1 MNDAAILTEGFSKS
15 FGTQAAVSEL
25 NLRIQPGAVYG
36 FLGRNG
42 AGKTTTMRMLLG
54 LVRPTKG
61 SARVLGLDPTHET
74 DLMRILERV
83 GFVPQRKQLYG
94 WATPAE
100 LVRMNK
106 AYFPHWSDEAAA
118 RLAQRLEI
126 PMKMAFKKLSVGN
139 QSKVALLLALAQG
152 AEVLILDEP
161 TAGLDPV
168 MVDEILRTLI
178 EDHVSQ
184 GRTIFVSSH
193 HLGEVEQICD
203 WVGILEEGHLLLESR
218 LEEIRQEFRLVI
230 ASGEGLPFATSTDV
244 VSATTDG
251 RFQRYVMAREAERFA
266 AELRSQ
272 GATILEISP
281 LGLRELFLH
290 LVRKEDSCTPGSAGA
305 KAAPVSSFSL

>member
-1 MNDAAILTEGFSKS
+1 MNEAAILTEGLSKS
-15 FGTQAAVSEL
+15 FGAQAAVTQL

-61 SARVLGLDPTHET
+61 RARVLGLDPTNET
-74 DLMRILERV
+74 ELLRILERV
-83 GFVPQRKQLYG
+83 AFVPQRKQLYG
-94 WATPAE
+94 WATPTE

-106 AYFPHWSDEAAA
+106 AYFPRWSDDAAA
-118 RLAQRLEI
+118 ELAKRLEI
-126 PMKMAFKKLSVGN
+126 PMKTAFKKLSIGN

-168 MVDEILRTLI
+168 MVDEILRTLV

-203 WVGILEEGHLLLESR
+203 WVGILEEGRLLLESR

-230 ASGEGLPFATSTDV
+230 ASGEGLPDVASKDV

-251 RFQRYVMAREAERFA
+251 RFRRYVVAREAERFA

-272 GATILEISP
+272 GAAILEITP

-290 LVRKEDSCTPGSAGA
+290 LVRKEEACTPGNAGA
-305 KAAPVSSFSL
+305 KAVPVSSFS

>member
-1 MNDAAILTEGFSKS
+1 MSDAAILTEGFSKS
-15 FGTQAAVSEL
+15 FGARAAVSEL

-83 GFVPQRKQLYG
+83 GFVPQCKQLYG

-106 AYFPHWSDEAAA
+106 AYFPRWSDEAAA
-118 RLAQRLEI
+118 Q
-126 PMKMAFKKLSVGN
+126 
-139 QSKVALLLALAQG
+139 LAQG
-152 AEVLILDEP
+152 LEVLILDEP

-230 ASGEGLPFATSTDV
+230 ASGEGLPAVSSTNV

-251 RFQRYVMAREAERFA
+251 RFRRYVVAREAERFA

-290 LVRKEDSCTPGSAGA
+290 LVRKEDPCTPGNAGA
-305 KAAPVSSFSL
+305 KAVPVSSFS

>member
-1 MNDAAILTEGFSKS
+1 
-15 FGTQAAVSEL
+15 
-25 NLRIQPGAVYG
+25 
-36 FLGRNG
+36 
-42 AGKTTTMRMLLG
+42 MRMLLD

-61 SARVLGLDPTHET
+61 SARVLGLDPSKET
-74 DLMRILERV
+74 ELMRILERV
-83 GFVPQRKQLYG
+83 AFVPQRKQLYG

-100 LVRMNK
+100 LVRMNQG
-106 AYFPHWSDEAAA
+106 YFPRWSDAAAA

-126 PMKMAFKKLSVGN
+126 PMNMAFRKLSIGN
-139 QSKVALLLALAQG
+139 QSKVALLLALAQE
-152 AEVLILDEP
+152 AELLVLDEP

-178 EDHVSQ
+178 EDHVGQ

-203 WVGILEEGHLLLESR
+203 WVGILEEGRLLLESR

-230 ASGEGLPFATSTDV
+230 AWGEGLPVAQSAEV

-251 RFQRYVMAREAERFA
+251 RFRRYVVSREAERFA
-266 AELRSQ
+266 AELRGQ
-272 GATILEISP
+272 GGTILEISP

-290 LVRKEDSCTPGSAGA
+290 LVRKEDPCTPGNAGA
-305 KAAPVSSFSL
+305 KPAPVSSFS

>member
-1 MNDAAILTEGFSKS
+1 MSEAAIFTEGLSKS
-15 FGTQAAVSEL
+15 FGAQAAVSEL
-25 NLRIQPGAVYG
+25 SLRIQPGAVYG

-61 SARVLGLDPTHET
+61 RARVLGLDPTRES

-83 GFVPQRKQLYG
+83 AFVPQRKQLYG
-94 WATPAE
+94 WATPTE

-106 AYFPHWSDEAAA
+106 AYFPRWSDDAAA
-118 RLAQRLEI
+118 GLAKRLEI
-126 PMKMAFKKLSVGN
+126 PMNMAFKKLSIGN

-152 AEVLILDEP
+152 AEILILDEP

-178 EDHVSQ
+178 EDHISQ
-184 GRTIFVSSH
+184 GRTIFMSSH
-193 HLGEVEQICD
+193 HLSEVEQICD
-203 WVGILEEGHLLLESR
+203 WVGILEEGRLLLESR

-230 ASGEGLPFATSTDV
+230 ATGERLPVANSTDV
-244 VSATTDG
+244 VSANTDG
-251 RFQRYVMAREAERFA
+251 RFQRYVVSREAERFA
-266 AELRSQ
+266 GELRGQ

-290 LVRKEDSCTPGSAGA
+290 LVRKEDPCTPGNAGA
-305 KAAPVSSFSL
+305 KAAPVSSFS

>member
-1 MNDAAILTEGFSKS
+1 MSEQAIVMENLSKS
-15 FGTQAAVSEL
+15 FGAQVAVSEL

-54 LVRPTKG
+54 LMRPTKG
-61 SARVLGLDPTHET
+61 SARVLGLDPASEA

-83 GFVPQRKQLYG
+83 AFVPQRKQLYP

-106 AYFPHWSDEAAA
+106 EFFPRWSDESAAC
-118 RLAQRLEI
+118 LAKRLEI
-126 PMKMAFKKLSVGN
+126 PMKMIFKKLSIGN
-139 QSKVALLLALAQG
+139 QSKVALLLALAQE

-168 MVDEILRTLI
+168 MVDEILRTLV
-178 EDHVSQ
+178 EDHISQ
-184 GRTIFVSSH
+184 GRTIFISSH

-203 WVGILEEGHLLLESR
+203 WVGILEEGRLLLEAR
-218 LEEIRQEFRLVI
+218 LEDIRQEFRLVI
-230 ASGEGLPFATSTDV
+230 ASGEGLPVPSSSDV
-244 VSATTDG
+244 VSATSDG
-251 RFQRYVMAREAERFA
+251 RFRRYVLAREVDRFA
-266 AELRSQ
+266 AELRGQ
-272 GATILEISP
+272 GASILEISP

-290 LVRKEDSCTPGSAGA
+290 LVRKEDSCTPGNAGA
-305 KAAPVSSFSL
+305 KPEPVSSFS

>member
-1 MNDAAILTEGFSKS
+1 MSETAILTDGLSKS
-15 FGTQAAVSEL
+15 FGALAAVSAL
-25 NLRIQPGAVYG
+25 SLKIQPGAVYG

-54 LVRPTKG
+54 LVRPTQG
-61 SARVLGLDPTHET
+61 SARVLGLDPTKEPE
-74 DLMRILERV
+74 LMRILERV

-106 AYFPHWSDEAAA
+106 AYFPRWSDEAAA
-118 RLAQRLEI
+118 RLARRLEI
-126 PMKMAFKKLSVGN
+126 PMKLAFKKLSIGN

-152 AEVLILDEP
+152 AEILILDEP

-168 MVDEILRTLI
+168 MVDEILRTLV

-203 WVGILEEGHLLLESR
+203 WVGILEGGRLLLESR

-230 ASGEGLPFATSTDV
+230 ASGESLPVASSSDV
-244 VSATTDG
+244 VSATSDG
-251 RFQRYVMAREAERFA
+251 RFQRYVVAREAERFA

-272 GATILEISP
+272 GAAILEISP

-290 LVRKEDSCTPGSAGA
+290 LVRKEDPCTPGNAGA
-305 KAAPVSSFSL
+305 KAAPVSSFS

>member
-1 MNDAAILTEGFSKS
+1 MRLLDRYLLREFLIPFGYCLT
-15 FGTQAAVSEL
+15 
-25 NLRIQPGAVYG
+25 G
-36 FLGRNG
+36 FLIFWMSFDLFQDLPELQRDHLHFLDYVEYYLW
-42 AGKTTTMRMLLG
+42 KTPELLII
-54 LVRPTKG
+54 
-61 SARVLGLDPTHET
+61 VLP
-74 DLMRILERV
+74 
-83 GFVPQRKQLYG
+83 
-94 WATPAE
+94 
-100 LVRMNK
+100 
-106 AYFPHWSDEAAA
+106 
-118 RLAQRLEI
+118 
-126 PMKMAFKKLSVGN
+126 
-139 QSKVALLLALAQG
+139 VALLLALAQG

-203 WVGILEEGHLLLESR
+203 WVGILEEGRLLLESR

-230 ASGEGLPFATSTDV
+230 ASGEGLPVAASTDI

-251 RFQRYVMAREAERFA
+251 RFQRYVVAREAERFA

-290 LVRKEDSCTPGSAGA
+290 LVRKEDSCTPGNAGA
-305 KAAPVSSFSL
+305 KAAPVSSFS

>member
-1 MNDAAILTEGFSKS
+1 
-15 FGTQAAVSEL
+15 
-25 NLRIQPGAVYG
+25 
-36 FLGRNG
+36 
-42 AGKTTTMRMLLG
+42 
-54 LVRPTKG
+54 
-61 SARVLGLDPTHET
+61 VLGLDPTGEVE
-74 DLMRILERV
+74 LLRILERV
-83 GFVPQRKQLYG
+83 AFVPQRKQLYG

-106 AYFPHWSDEAAA
+106 AYFPRWSDEAAA

-126 PMKMAFKKLSVGN
+126 PMKMPFKKLSIGN

-203 WVGILEEGHLLLESR
+203 WVGILEGGRLLLESR

-230 ASGEGLPFATSTDV
+230 ASGESLPVASSWDV
-244 VSATTDG
+244 VSTTSDG
-251 RFQRYVMAREAERFA
+251 RVPRYVVAGAERFA
-266 AELRSQ
+266 ANAAKARRFSRFR
-272 GATILEISP
+272 

-290 LVRKEDSCTPGSAGA
+290 LVRKEDPCTSGN
-305 KAAPVSSFSL
+305 APVSSFS

>member
-1 MNDAAILTEGFSKS
+1 MSEAAILTEGLSKS
-15 FGTQAAVSEL
+15 FGTQAAVAEL
-25 NLRIQPGAVYG
+25 NLKIQTGAVYG

-61 SARVLGLDPTHET
+61 SARVLGLDPGKEAE
-74 DLMRILERV
+74 LLRILERV
-83 GFVPQRKQLYG
+83 AFVPQRKQLYG
-94 WATPAE
+94 WATPVE

-106 AYFPHWSDEAAA
+106 AYFSCWSDEAAA

-126 PMKMAFKKLSVGN
+126 PMKTEFKKLSIGN
-139 QSKVALLLALAQG
+139 QSKVALLLALAQE
-152 AEVLILDEP
+152 AEVLVLDEP

-203 WVGILEEGHLLLESR
+203 WVGILEEGRLLLESR

-230 ASGEGLPFATSTDV
+230 ASGEGLPAVSATDV

-251 RFQRYVMAREAERFA
+251 RFRRYVVAREAERFA
-266 AELRSQ
+266 AELRGQ
-272 GATILEISP
+272 GATILEVSS

-290 LVRKEDSCTPGSAGA
+290 LVRKEDVCTPGNAGA
-305 KAAPVSSFSL
+305 KPAPVSSFS

>member
-1 MNDAAILTEGFSKS
+1 MSERTILTEGLSKS
-15 FGTQAAVSEL
+15 FGAQAAVTEL
-25 NLRIQPGAVYG
+25 NLQIQPGAVYG

-61 SARVLGLDPTHET
+61 RARALGLDPTKEPE
-74 DLMRILERV
+74 LLRILGRV
-83 GFVPQRKQLYG
+83 AFVSQRKLLYG

-106 AYFPHWSDEAAA
+106 GYFPRGSDDAAA

-126 PMKMAFKKLSVGN
+126 PMNMAFKKLSIGN
-139 QSKVALLLALAQG
+139 QSKVALLLALAQE

-193 HLGEVEQICD
+193 HMGEVEQICD
-203 WVGILEEGHLLLESR
+203 WVGILEGGRLLLESR

-230 ASGEGLPFATSTDV
+230 ASGEGLPVAAATDV

-251 RFQRYVMAREAERFA
+251 RFRRYVVAREAERFA
-266 AELRSQ
+266 AELRNQ
-272 GATILEISP
+272 GATILEITP

-290 LVRKEDSCTPGSAGA
+290 LVRKEDPCTPGNAGA
-305 KAAPVSSFSL
+305 KPEAVSSFS

>member
-1 MNDAAILTEGFSKS
+1 MNETALLTEGLSKS

-61 SARVLGLDPTHET
+61 SARVLGLDPTREME
-74 DLMRILERV
+74 LMRILERV
-83 GFVPQRKQLYG
+83 AFVPQRKQLYG

-100 LVRMNK
+100 LVRMNR
-106 AYFPHWSDEAAA
+106 ANFPRWSDDAAA
-118 RLAQRLEI
+118 RLAERLEI
-126 PMKMAFKKLSVGN
+126 PTKMAFKKLSIGN
-139 QSKVALLLALAQG
+139 QTKVALLLALAQE

-168 MVDEILRTLI
+168 MVGEILRTLI

-193 HLGEVEQICD
+193 QLGEVEQICD
-203 WVGILEEGHLLLESR
+203 WVGILEEGRLLLESR
-218 LEEIRQEFRLVI
+218 LEDIRQEFRLVI
-230 ASGEGLPFATSTDV
+230 ASGEGLPVVQSPDV

-251 RFQRYVMAREAERFA
+251 RFRRYVVSREAEWFA
-266 AELRSQ
+266 VELRGQ

-290 LVRKEDSCTPGSAGA
+290 LVRKEDPCTPGNVGA
-305 KAAPVSSFSL
+305 KPAPVSSFS

>member
-1 MNDAAILTEGFSKS
+1 MSEVAIFTEGLSKS
-15 FGTQAAVSEL
+15 FGAQAAVSEL

-61 SARVLGLDPTHET
+61 SARVLGLDPTCERE
-74 DLMRILERV
+74 LMRILERV
-83 GFVPQRKQLYG
+83 AFVSQRKQLYG

-106 AYFPHWSDEAAA
+106 AYFPRWSDEAAE

-126 PMKMAFKKLSVGN
+126 PMKMAFKKLSIGN
-139 QSKVALLLALAQG
+139 QTKVALLLALAQE

-203 WVGILEEGHLLLESR
+203 WVGILEEGRLLLESR

-230 ASGEGLPFATSTDV
+230 ASGESLPVAQSADV

-251 RFQRYVMAREAERFA
+251 RFRRYVVAREAERFA
-266 AELRSQ
+266 AELRGQ
-272 GATILEISP
+272 GAAILEISP

-290 LVRKEDSCTPGSAGA
+290 LGRKEDPCTPGNAGA
-305 KAAPVSSFSL
+305 KVAPVSSFS

>member
-106 AYFPHWSDEAAA
+106 AYFPRWSDEAAA
-118 RLAQRLEI
+118 QLAQRLEI
-126 PMKMAFKKLSVGN
+126 PMKTAFKKLSVGN

-152 AEVLILDEP
+152 AEILILDEP

-203 WVGILEEGHLLLESR
+203 WVGILEEGRLLLESR

-230 ASGEGLPFATSTDV
+230 ASGEGLPRVSSTDV

-251 RFQRYVMAREAERFA
+251 RFRRYVVAQEAERFA
-266 AELRSQ
+266 AELRGQ

-290 LVRKEDSCTPGSAGA
+290 LVRKEDPCTPGNAGA
-305 KAAPVSSFSL
+305 KPAPVSSFS

>member
-1 MNDAAILTEGFSKS
+1 MSEAAILTEGLSKS
-15 FGTQAAVSEL
+15 FGAQAAVSEL
-25 NLRIQPGAVYG
+25 SLKIQSGAVYG

-61 SARVLGLDPTHET
+61 SARVLGLDPRKET
-74 DLMRILERV
+74 ELLRILERV

-106 AYFPHWSDEAAA
+106 AYYPRWSDDAAA
-118 RLAQRLEI
+118 GLAKRLEI
-126 PMKMAFKKLSVGN
+126 PMNMAFKKLSIGN

-178 EDHVSQ
+178 EDHISQ

-203 WVGILEEGHLLLESR
+203 WVGILEEGRLLLESR

-230 ASGEGLPFATSTDV
+230 ASGEGLPTAQSADV
-244 VSATTDG
+244 VSVTTDG
-251 RFQRYVMAREAERFA
+251 RFCRYVVSREAERFA
-266 AELRSQ
+266 GELRHQ

-281 LGLRELFLH
+281 IGLRELFLH
-290 LVRKEDSCTPGSAGA
+290 LVRKEDPCTPGNAGA
-305 KAAPVSSFSL
+305 KAAPVSSFS

>member
-1 MNDAAILTEGFSKS
+1 MSEQAIVTENLSKS
-15 FGTQAAVSEL
+15 FGAQTAVAEL

-54 LVRPTKG
+54 LMWPTKG
-61 SARVLGLDPTHET
+61 SARVLGLDPANEA
-74 DLMRILERV
+74 DLMKILHRV
-83 GFVPQRKQLYG
+83 AFVPQRKQLYP

-106 AYFPHWSDEAAA
+106 GFFPRWSDETSA

-126 PMKMAFKKLSVGN
+126 PMKTIFKKLSIGN

-168 MVDEILRTLI
+168 MVDEILRTLV
-178 EDHVSQ
+178 EDHISQ
-184 GRTIFVSSH
+184 GRTIFISSH

-203 WVGILEEGHLLLESR
+203 WVGILEQGRLLLESR

-230 ASGEGLPFATSTDV
+230 ASGEGLPVAPSPNVISETN
-244 VSATTDG
+244 DG
-251 RFQRYVMAREAERFA
+251 RFGRYVVARDADRFA

-272 GATILEISP
+272 GANILEISP

-290 LVRKEDSCTPGSAGA
+290 LVRKEDSCTPGNAGA
-305 KAAPVSSFSL
+305 KPEPVSSLS

>member
-1 MNDAAILTEGFSKS
+1 MSEAAIFTEGLSKS
-15 FGTQAAVSEL
+15 FGAQAAVAEL
-25 NLRIQPGAVYG
+25 NLKIQPGAVYG

-61 SARVLGLDPTHET
+61 SARVLGLDPAKEAE
-74 DLMRILERV
+74 LMCILERV
-83 GFVPQRKQLYG
+83 AFVPQRKQLYG

-100 LVRMNK
+100 MVRMNK
-106 AYFPHWSDEAAA
+106 GFFPRWSDDGAAQ
-118 RLAQRLEI
+118 LAQRLEI
-126 PMKMAFKKLSVGN
+126 PMKTEFKKLSIGN
-139 QSKVALLLALAQG
+139 QSKVALLLALAQE

-203 WVGILEEGHLLLESR
+203 WVGILENGRLLLESR

-230 ASGEGLPFATSTDV
+230 ASGEGLPAVSSTNV

-251 RFQRYVMAREAERFA
+251 RFRRYVVSREAERFA
-266 AELRSQ
+266 AELRGQ
-272 GATILEISP
+272 GSTILEISP

-290 LVRKEDSCTPGSAGA
+290 LVQKEEPCTLGNAGA
-305 KAAPVSSFSL
+305 KPAPVSSFS

>member
-1 MNDAAILTEGFSKS
+1 
-15 FGTQAAVSEL
+15 
-25 NLRIQPGAVYG
+25 
-36 FLGRNG
+36 
-42 AGKTTTMRMLLG
+42 MRMLLG

-61 SARVLGLDPTHET
+61 KMRVLGLDPSLET
-74 DLMRILERV
+74 ELMRILERV
-83 GFVPQRKQLYG
+83 AFVPQRKQLYG

-100 LVRMNK
+100 LVSMNK
-106 AYFPHWSDEAAA
+106 AYFPRWSDEAAA
-118 RLAQRLEI
+118 GLAQRLEI
-126 PMKMAFKKLSVGN
+126 PMKTAFKKLSIGN

-203 WVGILEEGHLLLESR
+203 WVGILEEGRLLLEAR

-230 ASGEGLPFATSTDV
+230 VSGENLPDAPSADV
-244 VSATTDG
+244 VSAMTDG
-251 RFQRYVMAREAERFA
+251 RFRRYVLAREAESFA
-266 AELRSQ
+266 AGLRGQ
-272 GATILEISP
+272 GAAILEISP
-281 LGLRELFLH
+281 IGLRELFLH
-290 LVRKEDSCTPGSAGA
+290 LVRKEAPCTPGNAGA
-305 KAAPVSSFSL
+305 KAAPVSSFS

>member
-1 MNDAAILTEGFSKS
+1 MSEAAILTEGLSKS
-15 FGTQAAVSEL
+15 FGTQAAVSNL
-25 NLRIQPGAVYG
+25 NLQIQPGAVYG

-54 LVRPTKG
+54 LVRPSKG
-61 SARVLGLDPTHET
+61 RMRVLGLDPSLET
-74 DLMRILERV
+74 ELMRILERV
-83 GFVPQRKQLYG
+83 AFVPQRKQLYG

-106 AYFPHWSDEAAA
+106 AYFPRWSDEAAA
-118 RLAQRLEI
+118 GLAQRLEI
-126 PMKMAFKKLSVGN
+126 PMKTAFKKLSIGN

-168 MVDEILRTLI
+168 MVDEILRTLV

-193 HLGEVEQICD
+193 YLGEVEQICD
-203 WVGILEEGHLLLESR
+203 WVGILEEGRLLLEAR

-230 ASGEGLPFATSTDV
+230 ASGEGLPAAPTSDVISATS
-244 VSATTDG
+244 DG
-251 RFQRYVMAREAERFA
+251 RFRRYVVAREAERFA
-266 AELRSQ
+266 AELRGQ

-290 LVRKEDSCTPGSAGA
+290 LVRKEDPCTPGNAGA
-305 KAAPVSSFSL
+305 KAAPVSSFS

>member
-1 MNDAAILTEGFSKS
+1 MNEAAILTQGLSKS
-15 FGTQAAVSEL
+15 FGAQAAVSDL
-25 NLRIQPGAVYG
+25 SLKIQPGAVYG

-61 SARVLGLDPTHET
+61 SARVLGLDPTKEPE
-74 DLMRILERV
+74 LLRILERV

-100 LVRMNK
+100 LVWMNRS
-106 AYFPHWSDEAAA
+106 YFPRWSDEMAAQ
-118 RLAQRLEI
+118 LAKRLEI
-126 PMKMAFKKLSVGN
+126 PMKVAFKKLSIGN

-152 AEVLILDEP
+152 AEILILDEP

-203 WVGILEEGHLLLESR
+203 WVGILEEGRLLLESR

-230 ASGEGLPFATSTDV
+230 ASGEGLPVAASPDV
-244 VSATTDG
+244 VSVTTDG
-251 RFQRYVMAREAERFA
+251 RFRRYVVAREAERFA
-266 AELRSQ
+266 ADLRQ
-272 GATILEISP
+272 HGATILEITP

-290 LVRKEDSCTPGSAGA
+290 LVRKEDLCTPGNAGA
-305 KAAPVSSFSL
+305 KLAPVSSHS

>member
-1 MNDAAILTEGFSKS
+1 MNEAAILTEGLSKS
-15 FGTQAAVSEL
+15 FGAQAAVTQL

-61 SARVLGLDPTHET
+61 RARVLGLDPTNET
-74 DLMRILERV
+74 ELLRILERV
-83 GFVPQRKQLYG
+83 AFVPQRKQLYG
-94 WATPAE
+94 WATPTE

-106 AYFPHWSDEAAA
+106 AYFPRWSDDAAA
-118 RLAQRLEI
+118 QLAKRLEI
-126 PMKMAFKKLSVGN
+126 PMKTAFKKLSIGN

-168 MVDEILRTLI
+168 MVDEILRTLV

-203 WVGILEEGHLLLESR
+203 WVGILEEGRLLLESR

-230 ASGEGLPFATSTDV
+230 ASGEGLPDVASKDV
-244 VSATTDG
+244 VSAATDG
-251 RFQRYVMAREAERFA
+251 RFRRYVVAREAERFA

-272 GATILEISP
+272 GAAILEISP

-290 LVRKEDSCTPGSAGA
+290 LVRKEDPCTPGNAGA
-305 KAAPVSSFSL
+305 KAVPVSSFS

>member
-1 MNDAAILTEGFSKS
+1 MSEAAILTEGLSKS
-15 FGTQAAVSEL
+15 FGAQAAVSNL
-25 NLRIQPGAVYG
+25 NLQIQPGAVYG

-61 SARVLGLDPTHET
+61 NARVLGLDPTRDVE
-74 DLMRILERV
+74 LMRILERV
-83 GFVPQRKQLYG
+83 AFVPQRKQLYG

-106 AYFPHWSDEAAA
+106 AYFPRWSDDAAA
-118 RLAQRLEI
+118 GLAQRLEI
-126 PMKMAFKKLSVGN
+126 PMKTVFKKLSIGN

-193 HLGEVEQICD
+193 DLSEVEQICD
-203 WVGILEEGHLLLESR
+203 WVGILEEGRLLLESR

-230 ASGEGLPFATSTDV
+230 ASGEGLPDATSPDV
-244 VSATTDG
+244 VTATTDG
-251 RFQRYVMAREAERFA
+251 RFRRYVVAREAERFA
-266 AELRSQ
+266 AELRGQ
-272 GATILEISP
+272 GAAILEISP
-281 LGLRELFLH
+281 IGLRELFLH
-290 LVRKEDSCTPGSAGA
+290 LVRKEEPCTPGNAGA
-305 KAAPVSSFSL
+305 KAAPVSSFS

>member
-1 MNDAAILTEGFSKS
+1 MSEAAILTEGLSKS
-15 FGTQAAVSEL
+15 FGAQAAVSAL
-25 NLRIQPGAVYG
+25 SLKIQTGAVYG

-54 LVRPTKG
+54 LVRPTRG
-61 SARVLGLDPTHET
+61 SARVLGLDPAKEPE
-74 DLMRILERV
+74 LLRILERV

-106 AYFPHWSDEAAA
+106 AYFPSWSDDAAA
-118 RLAQRLEI
+118 GLAKRLEI
-126 PMKMAFKKLSVGN
+126 PMKMPFKKLSIGN

-152 AEVLILDEP
+152 ADILILDEP

-178 EDHVSQ
+178 EDHISQ

-203 WVGILEEGHLLLESR
+203 WVGVLEEGRLLLESR

-230 ASGEGLPFATSTDV
+230 ASGEGLPVVTSPNL

-251 RFQRYVMAREAERFA
+251 RFRRYVVTREAERFA
-266 AELRSQ
+266 AELRGQ
-272 GATILEISP
+272 GATILEVSP

-290 LVRKEDSCTPGSAGA
+290 LVRKEDPCTPGNAGA
-305 KAAPVSSFSL
+305 KAAPVSSFS

>member
-1 MNDAAILTEGFSKS
+1 MSEAAIFTEGLSKR
-15 FGTQAAVSEL
+15 FEAQAAVSEL
-25 NLRIQPGAVYG
+25 SLRIKPGAVYG

-61 SARVLGLDPTHET
+61 SARVLGLDPARET
-74 DLMRILERV
+74 ELLRILELV
-83 GFVPQRKQLYG
+83 AFVPQRKQLYG

-106 AYFPHWSDEAAA
+106 AYFPRWSGDAAA

-126 PMKMAFKKLSVGN
+126 PMKTAFKKLSIGN
-139 QSKVALLLALAQG
+139 QSKVALLLALAQE

-203 WVGILEEGHLLLESR
+203 WVGILEEGRLLLESR

-230 ASGEGLPFATSTDV
+230 ASGESLPAAQSSNV

-251 RFQRYVMAREAERFA
+251 RFLRYVVAREAERFA

-290 LVRKEDSCTPGSAGA
+290 LVRKEDPCTPGNAGA
-305 KAAPVSSFSL
+305 KAAPVSSFS

>member
-1 MNDAAILTEGFSKS
+1 MSEVAIFTEGLSKS
-15 FGTQAAVSEL
+15 FGAQAAVSQL

-61 SARVLGLDPTHET
+61 SARVLGLDPTREPE
-74 DLMRILERV
+74 LLRILERV
-83 GFVPQRKQLYG
+83 AFVSQRKQLYG

-106 AYFPHWSDEAAA
+106 AYFPRWSDDAAT
-118 RLAQRLEI
+118 RL
-126 PMKMAFKKLSVGN
+126 
-139 QSKVALLLALAQG
+139 ALLLALAQE

-184 GRTIFVSSH
+184 GRTIFLSSH

-203 WVGILEEGHLLLESR
+203 WVGILDEGRLLLESR

-230 ASGEGLPFATSTDV
+230 ASGEGLPVAQSADI

-251 RFQRYVMAREAERFA
+251 RFRSYVVARDAERFA
-266 AELRSQ
+266 AELRGQ
-272 GATILEISP
+272 GAAILEISP

-290 LVRKEDSCTPGSAGA
+290 LGRKEDPCTPGNAGA
-305 KAAPVSSFSL
+305 KAAPVSSFS

>member
-1 MNDAAILTEGFSKS
+1 MSEAAIFTEGLSKS
-15 FGTQAAVSEL
+15 FGAQAAVSEL
-25 NLRIQPGAVYG
+25 NLKIQPGAVYG

-61 SARVLGLDPTHET
+61 SARVLGLDPTKEPE
-74 DLMRILERV
+74 LLRILERV

-106 AYFPHWSDEAAA
+106 AYFPRWSVDAAT

-126 PMKMAFKKLSVGN
+126 PMKLPFKKLSIGN
-139 QSKVALLLALAQG
+139 QTKVALLLALAQG
-152 AEVLILDEP
+152 GEVLILDEP

-178 EDHVSQ
+178 DDHVSQ

-203 WVGILEEGHLLLESR
+203 WVGILEEGRLLLESR

-230 ASGEGLPFATSTDV
+230 ASGEGLPVTQSADV

-251 RFQRYVMAREAERFA
+251 RFRRYVVAREAERFA
-266 AELRSQ
+266 SELRSQ
-272 GATILEISP
+272 GAAILEVSP

-290 LVRKEDSCTPGSAGA
+290 LVRKEDACTPGNAGA
-305 KAAPVSSFSL
+305 RVAPVSSFS

>member
-1 MNDAAILTEGFSKS
+1 MSEPAILTEGLSKS
-15 FGTQAAVSEL
+15 FGAQAAVSAL

-61 SARVLGLDPTHET
+61 RARVLGLDPTKELE
-74 DLMRILERV
+74 LMRILERV

-106 AYFPHWSDEAAA
+106 AYFPRWSHEAAA

-126 PMKMAFKKLSVGN
+126 PMKMAFKKLSIGN
-139 QSKVALLLALAQG
+139 QSKVALLLALAQE

-193 HLGEVEQICD
+193 HMGEVEQICD
-203 WVGILEEGHLLLESR
+203 WVGILEGGRLLLESR

-230 ASGEGLPFATSTDV
+230 ASGEGLPAAQSSDI

-251 RFQRYVMAREAERFA
+251 RFRHYVVAREAERFA
-266 AELRSQ
+266 AELRGQ

-290 LVRKEDSCTPGSAGA
+290 LVRKEDPCTPGNAGA
-305 KAAPVSSFSL
+305 KPAPVSSFS

>member
-1 MNDAAILTEGFSKS
+1 MSEAAILTEGLSKS
-15 FGTQAAVSEL
+15 FGAQAAVSAL
-25 NLRIQPGAVYG
+25 SLKIQTGAVYG

-61 SARVLGLDPTHET
+61 SARVLGLDPAKEPE
-74 DLMRILERV
+74 LLRILERV

-106 AYFPHWSDEAAA
+106 AYFPSWSDDAAA
-118 RLAQRLEI
+118 GLAKRLEI
-126 PMKMAFKKLSVGN
+126 PMKMPFKKLSIGN

-152 AEVLILDEP
+152 ADILILDEP

-178 EDHVSQ
+178 EDHISQ

-203 WVGILEEGHLLLESR
+203 WVGVLEEGRLLLESR

-230 ASGEGLPFATSTDV
+230 ASGEGLPVATSPNL

-251 RFQRYVMAREAERFA
+251 RFRRYVVTREAERFA
-266 AELRSQ
+266 AELRGQ
-272 GATILEISP
+272 GATILEVSP

-290 LVRKEDSCTPGSAGA
+290 LVRKEDPCTPGNAGA
-305 KAAPVSSFSL
+305 KAAPVSSFS

>member
-1 MNDAAILTEGFSKS
+1 MNEPAILTEGLSKS
-15 FGTQAAVSEL
+15 FGTQAAVAEL
-25 NLRIQPGAVYG
+25 NLKIRPGAVYG

-61 SARVLGLDPTHET
+61 NARVLGLDPGKET
-74 DLMRILERV
+74 ELMRILERV
-83 GFVPQRKQLYG
+83 AFVPQRKQLYG

-106 AYFPHWSDEAAA
+106 AYFPRWSDEAAA
-118 RLAQRLEI
+118 RLAERLEI
-126 PMKMAFKKLSVGN
+126 PMKMEFKKLSIGN
-139 QSKVALLLALAQG
+139 QSKVALLLALTQE

-203 WVGILEEGHLLLESR
+203 WVGILEEGRLLLESR

-230 ASGEGLPFATSTDV
+230 ASGENLPAVSSTDV
-244 VSATTDG
+244 ISLTTDG
-251 RFQRYVMAREAERFA
+251 RFRRFVVSREAERFA

-290 LVRKEDSCTPGSAGA
+290 LVRKEDPCTPGNAGA
-305 KAAPVSSFSL
+305 KPAPVSSFS

>member
-1 MNDAAILTEGFSKS
+1 LSKS
-15 FGTQAAVSEL
+15 FGAQAAVSEL

-61 SARVLGLDPTHET
+61 SARVLGLDPTKEPE
-74 DLMRILERV
+74 LLRILERV
-83 GFVPQRKQLYG
+83 AFVPQRKQLYG

-106 AYFPHWSDEAAA
+106 AYFPRWSDDAAA

-126 PMKMAFKKLSVGN
+126 PMKVAFKKLSIGN
-139 QSKVALLLALAQG
+139 QTKVALLLALAQG

-184 GRTIFVSSH
+184 GRTIFASSH

-230 ASGEGLPFATSTDV
+230 ASGEGLPVATSPDV

-251 RFQRYVMAREAERFA
+251 RFLRYVVSREAERFA
-266 AELRSQ
+266 GELRNQ

-290 LVRKEDSCTPGSAGA
+290 LVRKEDVCTPGNAGA
-305 KAAPVSSFSL
+305 RPAPVSSFY